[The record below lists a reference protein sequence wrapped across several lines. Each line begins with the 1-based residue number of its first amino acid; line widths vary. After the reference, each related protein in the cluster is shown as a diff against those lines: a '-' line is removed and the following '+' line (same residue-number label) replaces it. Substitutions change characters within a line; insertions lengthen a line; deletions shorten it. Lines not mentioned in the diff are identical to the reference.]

1 MSNYKAW
8 HWIEKQLVVAWA
20 VIKRIDANSDSNN
33 ITLCTEP
40 ICVPLLPA
48 TDLDYSGDVTYN
60 LSLTEE
66 VVQIFPARHGTMKV
80 EIVRDSLVHP
90 ERHSVEGLRHWIGYE
105 HPGTPAVSAPP
116 GRREYRGHH
125 EHTRPASNK

>member
-105 HPGTPAVSAPP
+105 RAPAVSATP